1 MYIFLQRLMAL
12 IMLVILLPLF
22 LVIAVM
28 IKVESKGP
36 VIFKQVRV
44 GKDSN
49 KFVIYKFRSMR
60 VGTPNVATKLLNNP
74 YSYITKTGNI
84 LRRTSLDELPQLV
97 NIIKGDMLFVGPR
110 PLVCSE
116 YELIDL
122 RKKKGVD
129 KVYPG
134 ITGWAQVNGRDELV
148 LEEKV
153 KYDSIYVEN
162 RSILFDIKIV
172 LLTFVKVIKREGIS
186 EGSQDQDKDKNK
198 EESI

>member
-74 YSYITKTGNI
+74 SSYITKTGNI

-97 NIIKGDMLFVGPR
+97 NIIKGDMLFVGTR

-134 ITGWAQVNGRDELV
+134 ITGWAQVNRRDELV

-172 LLTFVKVIKREGIS
+172 LLTFVKVIKREGIL
-186 EGSQDQDKDKNK
+186 EGSQNEDKDKNK

>member
-1 MYIFLQRLMAL
+1 
-12 IMLVILLPLF
+12 MLVILLPLF
-22 LVIAVM
+22 LVIAAM
-28 IKVESKGP
+28 IKIESKCP
-36 VIFKQVRV
+36 VIFKQVRA

-74 YSYITKTGNI
+74 SYYITKTGNI
-84 LRRTSLDELPQLV
+84 LRKTSLDELPQLV

-110 PLVCSE
+110 PLVYSE

-122 RKKKGVD
+122 RRKKGVD

-134 ITGWAQVNGRDELV
+134 ITGWAQVNGSDELG

-162 RSILFDIKIV
+162 SSILFDIKIV
-172 LLTFVKVIKREGIS
+172 LLTFVKVIKREGIL
-186 EGSQDQDKDKNK
+186 EGSQNEDKDKNK